1 MRGDPRSLDA
11 VRHTIIHYGLSSR
24 AGRLWGWDRSR
35 TSGVDAAREVQGD
48 RNMKLALLPTGESVR
63 PEEVRRI
70 RIEPERMLLEQEV
83 RRYAV
88 VIEFTDQPAWT
99 LKSGLALE
107 EAVSLSR
114 RCGQAVNDGLASKD
128 QAPVG

>member
-1 MRGDPRSLDA
+1 
-11 VRHTIIHYGLSSR
+11 
-24 AGRLWGWDRSR
+24 
-35 TSGVDAAREVQGD
+35 
-48 RNMKLALLPTGESVR
+48 MKLALLPTGESVR